1 MTRRELRD
9 FVETPI
15 GLMYLLHVD
24 SSEIPLLFLLFLV
37 KIYVITIAE
46 VAEKADHSRGDQL
59 TKLTS
64 AMVTS

>member
-1 MTRRELRD
+1 MWKHQLDLCIYCMLTAQKFLY
-9 FVETPI
+9 F
-15 GLMYLLHVD
+15 
-24 SSEIPLLFLLFLV
+24 FLLFLV
-37 KIYVITIAE
+37 KIHVITIAE